1 MLPGQ
6 RGVKR
11 AVLLAQGV
19 PTDMTATATDSTDN
33 QHAVAQ
39 GHAVRHPALAALT
52 VGAIGVVF
60 GDIGTS
66 PLYAFREALSQ
77 SAADG
82 IDPSEILG
90 VLSLALWTL
99 FLVVT
104 VKYVIFLMRA
114 DNQGE
119 GGVLALAA
127 LARRSLGLRS
137 RLALILGAAGASLF
151 YGDAII
157 TPALSVLSAME
168 GLRTIPAAASIFDE
182 GVIRLCTIVILIG
195 LFLLQSRGTAHVSK
209 LFGPI
214 CILWFLVIGGLGI
227 WHIADEPSIARVIW
241 PGYGIRFLASHGV
254 VGLFVLGAVFLTV
267 TGAEALTADMG
278 HFGRLPIRIGW
289 FSLVLP
295 ALTLNYLGQ
304 GAFALS
310 ALERAAAS
318 GQTFTNQDWFFLM
331 APEAFRPAL
340 IVLAGMATVIAAQA
354 VITGAFSLTQQAI
367 QLGFLPRLRVR
378 QTSAD
383 FQGQIYLPAINW
395 LLLFGVLVLVI
406 QFKTSSAMAA
416 AYGIAVTG
424 TMVVTTCLAYLV
436 VRHRWGWRRPLA
448 LAAILPFLTL
458 DLIFFGANI
467 LRVIE
472 GGWVPL
478 LVGAGVGL
486 IIYTWVRGRGI
497 VSAFEKRQAIPIVDL
512 AAALA
517 KRPPERVPG
526 TAVFLTANPA
536 SAPGA
541 LLHNLKHNKVLH
553 AQNLIVTIRT
563 ADRPMVPPEYRA
575 HVERLDDDFATVT
588 LTYGFMETPDV
599 PRDLPREL
607 GVEQKQMGL
616 NPMKTSYFIGRNTLK
631 PEADKGMPLWQD
643 RLFMFLQRNA
653 SDPTDFLRIPPG
665 KVLELGEQV
674 TV

>member
-1 MLPGQ
+1 MQ
-6 RGVKR
+6 V
-11 AVLLAQGV
+11 AI
-19 PTDMTATATDSTDN
+19 TADATGATSGRHVSPVIERSGD
-33 QHAVAQ
+33 
-39 GHAVRHPALAALT
+39 GHHRPALAALT
-52 VGAIGVVF
+52 IGALGVVF

-66 PLYAFREALSQ
+66 PLYAFREALAQ

-99 FLVVT
+99 ILVVS
-104 VKYVIFLMRA
+104 VKYVTFLMRA

-127 LARRSLGLRS
+127 LARRALGIRS
-137 RLALILGAAGASLF
+137 RIALVLGATGASLF
-151 YGDAII
+151 YGDAIL

-168 GLRTIPAAASIFDE
+168 GLRTIPGAAAMFDE
-182 GVIRLCTIVILIG
+182 GTIRLCTIAILIA
-195 LFLLQSRGTAHVSK
+195 LFLIQSRGTAQVSR
-209 LFGPI
+209 LFGPV
-214 CILWFLVIGGLGI
+214 CILWFLAIGGLGLS
-227 WHIADEPSIARVIW
+227 HIADEPSIFRVIW
-241 PGYGIRFLASHGV
+241 PDYGIAFLATHGV
-254 VGLFVLGAVFLTV
+254 TGLFVLGAVFLTV

-278 HFGRLPIRIGW
+278 HFGKLPIRLGW
-289 FSLVLP
+289 FLLAFP

-304 GAFALS
+304 GAFALA
-310 ALERAAAS
+310 ALERARVDGTA
-318 GQTFTNQDWFFLM
+318 FTNQDWFFLM
-331 APEAFRPAL
+331 APESLRAPL
-340 IVLAGMATVIAAQA
+340 VILAGMATVIAAQA

-367 QLGFLPRLRVR
+367 QLGFLPRLRIR
-378 QTSAD
+378 QTSAA

-395 LLLFGVLVLVI
+395 LLLAGVLILVV

-436 VRHRWGWRRPLA
+436 VRHRWNWSRGLA
-448 LAAILPFLTL
+448 LAAILPFLAL

-486 IIYTWVRGRGI
+486 VIYTWVRGRGI
-497 VSAFEKRQAIPIVDL
+497 VAAFERRQSIPLADL

-526 TAVFLTANPA
+526 TAVFLTANVA
-536 SAPGA
+536 AAPGA

-553 AQNLIVTIRT
+553 ARNLIATVRT
-563 ADRPMVPPEYRA
+563 ADRPVVPPAER
-575 HVERLDDDFATVT
+575 VREERLDDNFSTVT
-588 LTYGFMETPDV
+588 LTYGFMESPDV
-599 PRDLPREL
+599 PQDLGIETRAL
-607 GVEQKQMGL
+607 GL
-616 NPMKTSYFIGRNTLK
+616 DPMKTSFFIGRNTLK
-631 PEADKGMPLWQD
+631 PEAEKGMPPWQD

-653 SDPTDFLRIPPG
+653 ADPTEFLRIPPG